1 VLRVT
6 VAERVAAVGS
16 SRRVAIAGRLGT
28 LGVSAVSTSTQKLY
42 SGGSK
47 HIYTG
52 VFQYRQC

>member
-1 VLRVT
+1 MVLVFSLTYIVRMH
-6 VAERVAAVGS
+6 G
-16 SRRVAIAGRLGT
+16 GT
-28 LGVSAVSTSTQKLY
+28 EEGTSTQKLY

>member
-1 VLRVT
+1 VT